1 MLERLNTPGFEAA
14 SKPSEDAVEVLQ
26 RIVASATGPVAA
38 AEIGVGV
45 GATTLELVRALG
57 GAGEL
62 HLFDR
67 KTLVDQLVAEL
78 EAMPETAGVTLVNHG
93 NSRKTFDG
101 YAWVL
106 ATMARDLA
114 NAGKPV
120 EIFDFVYLDGAH
132 SFHHDAPATAVL
144 KRMIKPGGYLVVDDM
159 KWSFNSSP
167 TMNPTKRP
175 AIRDSYTDEQLEVPH
190 VRLIVDVL
198 LRPDEEF
205 QEIFLGQREDPGR
218 TVFQRVT
225 PDRGR
230 RGSLRSARRSRRG

>member
-14 SKPSEDAVEVLQ
+14 SKPSDDAVEVLKLIHASSAGP
-26 RIVASATGPVAA
+26 IVA

-45 GATTLELVRALG
+45 GATTVELVRTLG
-57 GAGEL
+57 GRGEL

-67 KTLVDQLVAEL
+67 KTLVEQLIAEL
-78 EAMPETAGVTLVNHG
+78 EAMPETAGVTLVDHG
-93 NSRKTFDG
+93 NSRHLFDG

-114 NAGKPV
+114 NAGQPV

-132 SFHHDAPATAVL
+132 SFHHDAPACAVL

-159 KWSFNSSP
+159 KWTFNGSP

-175 AIRDSYTDEQLEVPH
+175 ELRESYTDEQLSVPH
-190 VRLIVDVL
+190 VGLIVDVL
-198 LRPDEEF
+198 LRPDEEWE
-205 QEIFLGQREDPGR
+205 EIFLSDRPDPGR
-218 TVFQRVT
+218 TVFRRA
-225 PDRGR
+225 PSRRGR
-230 RGSLRSARRSRRG
+230 RRSLTKSRRS